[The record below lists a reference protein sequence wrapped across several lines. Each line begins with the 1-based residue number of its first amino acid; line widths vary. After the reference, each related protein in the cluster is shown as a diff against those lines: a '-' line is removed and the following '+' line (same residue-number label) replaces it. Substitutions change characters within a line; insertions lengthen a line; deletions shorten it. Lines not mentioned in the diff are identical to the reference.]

1 MEDIKKKYPIVD
13 LSKFTFNKK
22 ILSEV
27 VTLVYKTIIN
37 CFLPDFVQSLLMLDL
52 KKFGMI
58 VNSF

>member
-27 VTLVYKTIIN
+27 VTLVYKTII
-37 CFLPDFVQSLLMLDL
+37 
-52 KKFGMI
+52 KF
-58 VNSF
+58 FAKF